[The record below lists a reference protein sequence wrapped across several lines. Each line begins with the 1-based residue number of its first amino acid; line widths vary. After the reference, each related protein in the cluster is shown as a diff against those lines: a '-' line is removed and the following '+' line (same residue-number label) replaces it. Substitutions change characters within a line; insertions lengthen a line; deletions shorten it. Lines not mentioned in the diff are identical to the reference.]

1 MEELKENIVNDI
13 DCLENEQKEKEFIE
27 NFIKLWRSVIEDFSK
42 ENYEKK
48 IILLGTTY
56 YSIEKDLC
64 NMQKIYNFIEL
75 IIKYKYLDEEIKL
88 CIDMYKQSMES
99 LELYIN
105 AGVFIGYI
113 LEQLK
118 IRENEDYYE
127 TILDIYVNAPNIVEK
142 DCQILAV
149 SKLLELDIPETIIA
163 IQNYTNDIID
173 NDSFNFNYDN
183 DYSDYD
189 NNKFDN

>member
-1 MEELKENIVNDI
+1 MEELKENIVNGI

-149 SKLLELDIPETIIA
+149 SKLLKLDIPETIIA

-183 DYSDYD
+183 DYSDD
-189 NNKFDN
+189 NKY